1 MKKVM
6 FIIVG
11 LFTFLTVGCSSSNQ
25 DDVSAYEKIQ
35 NKLIKMET
43 YQCEATVKYISN
55 KGENEYDTKQFCKST
70 GEYRIETISPKEVE
84 GNIVMFDGKMI
95 WQYNPRVEGKI
106 SLNTP
111 DKPARH
117 EILLSSFMENYVK
130 SHDVSLETA
139 NFGEGKS
146 TVFEAKIPG
155 DEKFFSTEKLWV
167 DNETHMPLQ
176 LVVYDKENKE
186 RIIVTYKTFE
196 YNVKLDDSLFK
207 LY

>member
-1 MKKVM
+1 MEKVR
-6 FIIVG
+6 FIIIAIMMI
-11 LFTFLTVGCSSSNQ
+11 LATGCTSSKK

-55 KGENEYDTKQFCKST
+55 KGENEYDTKQFCKTT
-70 GEYRIETISPKEVE
+70 GEYRIETIFPKDVE
-84 GNIVMFDGKMI
+84 GNIVLFDGKMI

-130 SHDVSLETA
+130 SHDVSVETA
-139 NFGEGKS
+139 DFGDGRS
-146 TVFEAKIPG
+146 TVLEAKIPG
-155 DEKFFSTEKLWV
+155 DEKYFSSEKLWI
-167 DNETHMPLQ
+167 DNETFLPVQ
-176 LVVYDKENKE
+176 LIIYDQDEKE

-196 YNVKLDDSLFK
+196 YNVKLDDGLFK
-207 LY
+207 IY